1 MGEEKRTGL
10 TARKYLTQLEE
21 LDININQDLEM
32 LEEMKANASGLN
44 GVDYGR
50 EKVQTSHMGDSLGNA
65 VTRYVAF
72 DGKLHEEIERFTSA
86 RNRIITEIRGL
97 HDRKYT
103 QLLFKVYVQFK
114 SIRQAADE
122 MKMSYRYSIQLHN
135 KALKSFG
142 ETYKDLRY
150 LA

>member
-1 MGEEKRTGL
+1 MSEEKRTGL

-21 LDININQDLEM
+21 LEINISQDLEM
-32 LEEMKANASGLN
+32 LEEMKASACGLR
-44 GVDYGR
+44 GADYDR
-50 EKVQTSHMGDSLGNA
+50 EKVQTSHTADSLGNA
-65 VTRYVAF
+65 VTQYVSL
-72 DGKLHEEIERFTSA
+72 DGKIHEEIERFTSA
-86 RNRIITEIRGL
+86 KNRIISEIRGL

-122 MKMSYRYSIQLHN
+122 MKMSYRYTIQVHN
-135 KALKSFG
+135 QALKSFG
-142 ETYKDLRY
+142 ETYTDLRY